1 MQPLSRLLCCRM
13 APFLWT
19 SLPHDVSAGQREAGP
34 GGLLLLCVCPSLAA
48 GGRWD
53 AYKHDV
59 SRINV
64 EANFGAGSGGN
75 EQQEGGA
82 G

>member
-1 MQPLSRLLCCRM
+1 MMYQQDSERQVLEDSC
-13 APFLWT
+13 
-19 SLPHDVSAGQREAGP
+19 SS
-34 GGLLLLCVCPSLAA
+34 VCPSLAA

-75 EQQEGGA
+75 EQREGGA